1 MTMMELILLP
11 LGAVTGWLI
20 GRNANT
26 DTRTAMLALVIAV
39 AIAVTIWLPPLQAVM
54 GGSGLSVGL
63 LLVRRR
69 KV

>member
-11 LGAVTGWLI
+11 LGAATGWLI

-26 DTRTAMLALVIAV
+26 DTRTAMIALVIAV
-39 AIAVTIWLPPLQAVM
+39 IIAVVIWLQPLQAVM
-54 GGSGLSVGL
+54 GGAGLAAGL